1 LDDRA
6 LADQARNGD
15 GEAYA
20 QLIVRHR
27 DRLLATAFART
38 AHREDALD
46 VVGEAVARGLTAVA
60 SLRDPPAF
68 VAWMEAL
75 VVSTAAA
82 QRERAYRRRE
92 VSGQAADTV
101 GQAEDVPGRLW
112 LREILE
118 AIRGPHRTALLGFY
132 FSGMSVAELA
142 AALGRPAGT
151 IKRWLSEARRLALR
165 RAIEMAGV
173 VHAVGADLSP
183 EEREQ
188 IDNAAHEH
196 SLTCEHETD
205 IWRAHSAMG
214 QDIPALAVVA
224 KRMDGPCEAFTL
236 LAMLRHSKEPD
247 LTRVPLIL
255 LGPGDRNHA
264 FAAWCAGVDCYLARP
279 FDTGE
284 LATFMGRLIDSGPID
299 V

>member
-1 LDDRA
+1 MDDTA
-6 LADQARNGD
+6 LADRARNGD
-15 GEAYA
+15 GEAYG

-27 DRLLATAFART
+27 DRLFATAFART
-38 AHREDALD
+38 GHREDALD
-46 VVGEAVARGLTAVA
+46 VVEEAVVRGLTAAA
-60 SLRDPPAF
+60 SLRDPRAF
-68 VAWMEAL
+68 VSWMEAL

-92 VSGQAADTV
+92 VSGNAADTV

-112 LREILE
+112 LREIL
-118 AIRGPHRTALLGFY
+118 AAVPDPHRTALFGFY

-142 AALGRPAGT
+142 VALGRPAGT

-173 VHAVGADLSP
+173 AHVVGTDLSP
-183 EEREQ
+183 EERER
-188 IDNAAHEH
+188 IEEAAHEH

-224 KRMDGPCEAFTL
+224 KRMDGPCDAFTL
-236 LAMLRHSKEPD
+236 LAMLRHGKEPD

-264 FAAWCAGVDCYLARP
+264 FAAWCAGVDCYLSRP
-279 FDTGE
+279 FVTEE
-284 LATFMGRLIDSGPID
+284 LATFMGRLISSGPID